1 MDLEL
6 LSKAVATL
14 EEALTLSAR
23 LSAEGDQMRRL
34 ARDSAIQRFE
44 YTYELAIRFLRRHL
58 EETDSSAEV
67 DRLAFRDLLR
77 LGAERGLLDDPR
89 PWFEFREKRNLSV
102 HTYSEATA
110 DAIFAVLPAFV
121 AAVCGLLDHLRRS
134 Q

>member
-6 LSKAVATL
+6 LRKAVATL
-14 EEALTLSAR
+14 DEALSLSGR
-23 LSAEGDQMRRL
+23 LSAESDAMRRL

-58 EETDSSAEV
+58 EETDSAAEV

-77 LGAERGLLDDPR
+77 LGAERGLIDDPR

-110 DAIFAVLPAFV
+110 DAIFSVLPNFL
-121 AAVCGLLDHLRRS
+121 AAARGLLDLLLRA

>member
-6 LSKAVATL
+6 LRRAVATL
-14 EEALTLSAR
+14 EEALSLAAR
-23 LSAEGDQMRRL
+23 LRTEGDDMRRL
-34 ARDSAIQRFE
+34 ARDSGIQRFE

-58 EETDSSAEV
+58 EETDSAAEV

-102 HTYSEATA
+102 HTYSESTA
-110 DAIFAVLPAFV
+110 DAIFAILPRFVV
-121 AAVCGLLDHLRRS
+121 AASGLLDRLSRS